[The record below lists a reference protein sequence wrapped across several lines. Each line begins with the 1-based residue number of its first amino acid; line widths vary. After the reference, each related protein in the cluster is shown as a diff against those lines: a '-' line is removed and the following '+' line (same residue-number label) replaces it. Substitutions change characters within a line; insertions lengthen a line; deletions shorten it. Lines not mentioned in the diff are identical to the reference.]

1 MAEEEKSLANTS
13 TDITVAVIILLVI
26 VGLAGTY
33 LSFAFDLYQQFLEW
47 IYSRDWTK
55 FFNILMVIF
64 GIIDLFLIW
73 LVIFILRRHA
83 KLEREMPEEKPLT
96 VHVIPIEDETRTVWE
111 EIRRLANSANPSD
124 WNMAIIRADGL
135 LDVVL
140 QRLGY
145 EGETVAERLKI
156 IDTTKL
162 PSVERV
168 WSAHRLRNTIVHGPL
183 QEHTRETVIHAL
195 RSYEIALKE
204 LGVLEEEGKI

>member
-26 VGLAGTY
+26 LGLVGTY

-47 IYSRDWTK
+47 IYSRNWTTI
-55 FFNILMVIF
+55 FNILMVIF

-135 LDVVL
+135 LDTVL

-204 LGVLEEEGKI
+204 LGVLEEAEKI